1 MHTETHD
8 DLGSRLR
15 HLRMRCQ
22 LSVRQLA
29 ERAGVAPSYV
39 TGVEAGRMSPTI
51 ATLRKLLLALGT
63 DLGAFF
69 SEDAP
74 APEGPVFAR
83 ETMRTVVDG
92 SRCYAFV
99 LPRRP
104 DIRLELLDEEI
115 RPGETP
121 EFETLDADLAGYVLR
136 GELTLELEAIPARVL
151 RTGDA
156 FYIPAGTPVRGWC
169 AGDEPVRLVTVTSA
183 PTY

>member
-1 MHTETHD
+1 MSEMRD
-8 DLGSRLR
+8 DNLGSRLR
-15 HLRMRCQ
+15 HLRTRCQ
-22 LSVRQLA
+22 LSARQLA

-39 TGVEAGRMSPTI
+39 SGVESGRVSPTI
-51 ATLRKLLLALGT
+51 ATLRKMLLALGT

-69 SEDAP
+69 SDDGP
-74 APEGPVFAR
+74 ATEGQVFPR

-99 LPRRP
+99 LPRRA
-104 DIRLELLDEEI
+104 DVGLEILDEEL

-121 EFETLDADLAGYVLR
+121 EFETLTADLAGYVLR
-136 GELTLELEAIPARVL
+136 GELTLELDGRPARIL

-156 FYIPAGTPVRGWC
+156 FYVPAGMPVRGWC
-169 AGDEPVRLVTVTSA
+169 AGEESVRLVTVTAA